1 MDKKLALLQS
11 VTVLS
16 SPATEA
22 TVLFDDATGKMEET
36 AGLRDQLRISEE
48 ELKGCEGTLRKIMDR
63 CFDLRGALR
72 QEVLAA
78 LSQLPTEEGPQ
89 NLASHWKMFHT
100 RTSLGIFQH
109 VGCCTPAWPTRPS
122 EFESCLLPGG
132 LSDVS

>member
-11 VTVLS
+11 VAVLS
-16 SPATEA
+16 LLATEA
-22 TVLFDDATGKMEET
+22 TVLFDDVTDKMEET

-48 ELKGCEGTLRKIMDR
+48 EVKGCEGTLRKIMDR

-89 NLASHWKMFHT
+89 NLASTGGQALEDVPHQDQPGNLPTCGLLHT
-100 RTSLGIFQH
+100 CVAH
-109 VGCCTPAWPTRPS
+109 EAK
-122 EFESCLLPGG
+122 
-132 LSDVS
+132 

>member
-48 ELKGCEGTLRKIMDR
+48 EVKGCEGTL
-63 CFDLRGALR
+63 
-72 QEVLAA
+72 
-78 LSQLPTEEGPQ
+78 
-89 NLASHWKMFHT
+89 
-100 RTSLGIFQH
+100 
-109 VGCCTPAWPTRPS
+109 
-122 EFESCLLPGG
+122 
-132 LSDVS
+132 